1 VRGATVLRVGIAYKP
16 NVADTFASPALQLA
30 TALERDGARVVFHD
44 PLVPSV
50 GWPDGTRRV
59 SVPLDHDTLSSAD
72 CAVILTDHDGIDWE
86 QLVQSSQL
94 VVDTRNA
101 TRSVDVGRERI
112 VLL

>member
-1 VRGATVLRVGIAYKP
+1 
-16 NVADTFASPALQLA
+16 
-30 TALERDGARVVFHD
+30 
-44 PLVPSV
+44 
-50 GWPDGTRRV
+50 
-59 SVPLDHDTLSSAD
+59 
-72 CAVILTDHDGIDWE
+72 VILTDHDGIDWE